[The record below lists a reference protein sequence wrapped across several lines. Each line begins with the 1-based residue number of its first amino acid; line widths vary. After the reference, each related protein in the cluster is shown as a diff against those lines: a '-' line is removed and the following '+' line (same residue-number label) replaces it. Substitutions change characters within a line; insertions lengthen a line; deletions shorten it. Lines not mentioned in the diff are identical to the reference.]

1 MFNEPWP
8 TGTDVLDFLDQ
19 SGQPILPQANQVV
32 RMTTAAAMAYTRGR
46 GFEDSAT
53 VPAELAAVIITAAA
67 RLTTNPQ
74 QLARESL
81 GSQTAWY
88 RPAEWTLAERI
99 TLDRYRVK
107 AVG

>member
-1 MFNEPWP
+1 MVPLP
-8 TGTDVLDFLDQ
+8 TAQTVASFLGHDSHPDVLALAEGAV
-19 SGQPILPQANQVV
+19 SA
-32 RMTTAAAMAYTRGR
+32 MTAAARSHTRGR
-46 GFEDSAT
+46 GFTDDGQVADD
-53 VPAELAAVIITAAA
+53 LAAVIITAAA